1 MACIHLLQAPHT
13 LPLEQCPRLPYD
25 EAAGADGHAIPPIAR
40 RLGHHPPQSLNVGKP
55 LYQSLNCKPMQM
67 YVLDVSRAKAAG
79 VVSWRVYG
87 NGTPA
92 AVTGPPETSLHT
104 VVQGRGE
111 LIIFGGLMDKKQNV
125 KYYPKTNALY
135 FVRAKRMASTV
146 STVPHHVFGPSPPPP
161 AVWPPLDFALG
172 ALACCGACVFT
183 NPLEVVKTRL
193 QLQGELCARGSYQRH
208 YRGVLQALWVVGR
221 TDGLRGLQKG
231 LTVGLMYQGVM
242 NGVRLGSYSYCE
254 GLGITSLHG
263 GSLLSGAGAGALGA
277 FIASPAYLVK
287 THLQAQ
293 TVQAIAVG
301 HQHNHL
307 GVSDAFVSIYRRE
320 GLIGLWRGVNGAVP
334 RVMVGSAAQLAT
346 FTSAKEWVSHSQRF
360 SPNSVLIALIAAMI
374 SGVAVAFTI
383 TPFDVIST
391 RLYNQPVDEFH
402 RGRLYHGFSDCVLK
416 VCQAEGLLGFYKGM
430 GPVFLRLAPHT
441 VLSMLFWDLMR
452 HQAVKDSR
460 S

>member
-1 MACIHLLQAPHT
+1 M
-13 LPLEQCPRLPYD
+13 
-25 EAAGADGHAIPPIAR
+25 
-40 RLGHHPPQSLNVGKP
+40 
-55 LYQSLNCKPMQM
+55 
-67 YVLDVSRAKAAG
+67 
-79 VVSWRVYG
+79 
-87 NGTPA
+87 
-92 AVTGPPETSLHT
+92 
-104 VVQGRGE
+104 
-111 LIIFGGLMDKKQNV
+111 
-125 KYYPKTNALY
+125 
-135 FVRAKRMASTV
+135 STV
-146 STVPHHVFGPSPPPP
+146 KANCEDHFSAMSSTQLLNTSPEESVFAPQPSQRISPTVLTVPCGVLGPLPPPP

-172 ALACCGACVFT
+172 ALACCAACVFT

-231 LTVGLMYQGVM
+231 LSVGLIYQGVM

-254 GLGITSLHG
+254 ALGITSFHG

-293 TVQAIAVG
+293 TVAAIAVG

-307 GVSDAFVSIYRRE
+307 GVSDAFVTIYRKE

-346 FTSAKEWVSHSQRF
+346 FTSAKEWVSHSQWF
-360 SPNSVLIALIAAMI
+360 SPNSWLAVLMAAAV
-374 SGVAVAFTI
+374 SGVAVAITM

-391 RLYNQPVDEFH
+391 RLYNQPVDELR
-402 RGRLYHGFSDCVLK
+402 RGRLYHGFSDCMLK
-416 VCQAEGLLGFYKGM
+416 VCRSEGLLGLYKGM

-452 HQAVKDSR
+452 QQAVKDK
-460 S
+460 